1 MDSRLGEG
9 EEDGSWR
16 EMHRQQK
23 QLEQRQEPL
32 QGDDDDDGSSG
43 LVEIEMSTFPLD
55 GRRGA
60 EGGLGRLP
68 SLPLTLSCLQYQQG
82 VAATTTRP
90 SSARASCYGGAAD
103 VGTAASSPPDD
114 EGLDSTKNNN
124 DPTPLPIVSEP
135 ESATA
140 STASASRRTPS
151 QDTSNSSSTCS
162 SSSSCDD
169 GEDDDSANTPSDL
182 YRMRDITAGADN
194 SPAPVAGLQA
204 TAPMSSAT
212 GGDCCCCLCGYTL
225 EEGKRVVRSPE
236 CGEGLMVH
244 EACFESEDSTPVF
257 NDDSDGGALKFGCD
271 CGQFHPGVGLTA
283 GVYAL
288 SLAASDALVP
298 SETLSRAGAPGAG
311 AKGWVGGDAGAMV
324 SPRDGLRERAREE
337 ALEACPTFVQQAD
350 PQALAVVDGEVR
362 LRPVNTPA
370 MTPTMLPHGLSPDGL
385 AERFSRQDVLSRA
398 EAEQLL
404 RQGTEVLDK
413 EDNVLELEGE
423 TVVVGDLHGQ
433 FFDLLTL
440 LKTYGE
446 PPERQYLFLGDYV
459 DRGLYSCEVA
469 LYLVSLKL
477 AFPREVHLIRGN
489 HETANQTATCGFKDE
504 CSAKYGSRIY
514 DAFLECF
521 SALPVCAILSQKGQL
536 ESLFCVHGGISP
548 RLKTVNDI

>member
-1 MDSRLGEG
+1 
-9 EEDGSWR
+9 
-16 EMHRQQK
+16 
-23 QLEQRQEPL
+23 
-32 QGDDDDDGSSG
+32 
-43 LVEIEMSTFPLD
+43 
-55 GRRGA
+55 
-60 EGGLGRLP
+60 
-68 SLPLTLSCLQYQQG
+68 
-82 VAATTTRP
+82 
-90 SSARASCYGGAAD
+90 
-103 VGTAASSPPDD
+103 
-114 EGLDSTKNNN
+114 
-124 DPTPLPIVSEP
+124 
-135 ESATA
+135 
-140 STASASRRTPS
+140 
-151 QDTSNSSSTCS
+151 
-162 SSSSCDD
+162 
-169 GEDDDSANTPSDL
+169 
-182 YRMRDITAGADN
+182 MRDITAGADN
-194 SPAPVAGLQA
+194 SPAAAVAGEQA
-204 TAPMSSAT
+204 PAPMSSAT
-212 GGDCCCCLCGYTL
+212 GGDCCCCLCGYTI
-225 EEGKRVVRSPE
+225 EEGQRVVRSPE
-236 CGEGLMVH
+236 CAEGLMVH
-244 EACFESEDSTPVF
+244 QACFESEDSTPVF
-257 NDDSDGGALKFGCD
+257 SDDSDGGALKFGCD

-288 SLAASDALVP
+288 SLAASDALAP
-298 SETLSRAGAPGAG
+298 WETLSGAGTPGAG

-324 SPRDGLRERAREE
+324 SPRHGLREQAREA
-337 ALEACPTFVQQAD
+337 ALEACPTFVQAD

-385 AERFSRQDVLSRA
+385 AERFSRQDVLSRE

-404 RQGTEVLDK
+404 RQGTEILDK

-548 RLKTVNDI
+548 RLKTVNDIRRLERRVEPEEGTLLADLLWSDPSDDPSLTVSVWARVAPSTFHPWRSPR